1 MRRRPGWVWA
11 GVGAVLVSAVGFTV
25 IAADLSGR
33 TDVLV
38 LARDVPA
45 GAALTARDLRTVK
58 VAAEAGVVPVA
69 DTAKVLGKQAR
80 VPLVAGSLLSGRQMG
95 EAADFP
101 PAGWSQVP
109 LAVEAGGSPPDLTR
123 GKRIAVVAGPGGLPA
138 AAGRDDEEAAGP
150 APVLGTVTGVQAPES
165 TGGVRVVT
173 VLVETSAARRAAAM
187 EHPRIVVISAKGRE
201 AL

>member
-1 MRRRPGWVWA
+1 M
-11 GVGAVLVSAVGFTV
+11 LVSAVGFTA

-45 GAALTARDLRTVK
+45 GQALTARDLRSVK
-58 VAAEAGVVPVA
+58 VAAEGGVVPVA
-69 DTAKVLGKQAR
+69 DTAKVLGMQAR
-80 VPLVAGSLLSGRQMG
+80 VPLVAGSLLSERQVG

-101 PAGWSQVP
+101 PVGWSQVP
-109 LAVEAGGSPPDLTR
+109 VAVEAGGSPPDLTQ
-123 GKRIAVVAGPGGLPA
+123 GKRVAVVAGPGGSTSSS
-138 AAGRDDEEAAGP
+138 AAGADDPEAAGP
-150 APVLGTVTGVQAPES
+150 APVLGTVTGMQAPES